1 MRKIHRTG
9 FNFLDKIIIFMNIWV
24 SVLKSNFL
32 KSNFKIMVII
42 ILVIYFQ
49 YNLENYTIL
58 VNVL

>member
-9 FNFLDKIIIFMNIWV
+9 FNFLDKIIIFMNVWV
-24 SVLKSNFL
+24 SVL

-49 YNLENYTIL
+49 YDLENYTIL
-58 VNVL
+58 VIVL

>member
-9 FNFLDKIIIFMNIWV
+9 FNFLDKIIIFMNVWV

-58 VNVL
+58 VIVL